1 MELIQSF
8 IAIPEAAAKQQALQK
23 NTNSTVEAY
32 QATQSPELTP
42 AQVLLFNQPHPAV
55 QSTIK
60 MELIESFIA
69 IPEAAVKQQALQK
82 NTNCSIEAYQATQS
96 PEPTPVQVLLF
107 NKPHS
112 AVQSTIQDD
121 TACAKAV

>member
-1 MELIQSF
+1 MELIESF
-8 IAIPEAAAKQQALQK
+8 IAIAEAAAKQQALQK
-23 NTNSTVEAY
+23 NTNSTVAAY
-32 QATQSPELTP
+32 QGTQSQELTP
-42 AQVLLFNQPHPAV
+42 AQVLLFNQPHSAV

-82 NTNCSIEAYQATQS
+82 NLNSSVGAYQATQS
-96 PEPTPVQVLLF
+96 QEPTPVQVLLF
-107 NKPHS
+107 NQPHS

-121 TACAKAV
+121 AACARAV